1 MVELKTE
8 NAENVGKENV
18 DPSEEEEVMEVDES
32 VEVKVFTVEILRV
45 IKDLQLQHGLR
56 HGDYQRYRGYCSRRV
71 KRLRKTLNLPQGDRR
86 HYKKRDVTVANLE
99 KANSDDRFLHIPLM
113 LAERA
118 WSYAM
123 QLRQESNTELRKR
136 FHLIQKLR
144 KACGYALQL
153 QALCASNCCDAR
165 TKLEAE
171 AYSAWMH
178 GSLHFELSLWKS
190 AAENLKK
197 AQVIYENLAQAMP
210 EEEQPVYRAKVEE
223 LKPSLRYCAYNV
235 GENASVNDLLEMRTG
250 QAAGLLGNLS
260 NLVAQTK
267 AESMDAFQQTE
278 WRGRSVTVRPEKVRL
293 FLLSI
298 QELDKSIEKA
308 KDVPAKIELLET
320 VLIDCKDSI
329 AAIKDEIKQD
339 PKLRASATEGTTGL
353 IGIQYLLAYMSYTRL
368 KLTLERNL
376 FLVAQAKQTLD
387 DPNVTGKSSAPA
399 PATTAVGKKSKPQD
413 LSRLYEIILQNVTEM
428 QQLAGMESDAG
439 YQAEMETLSLS
450 FRAFRCYYIAL
461 TLVAMKRWREAVAMY
476 ERSRKYAADAIAAKA
491 SCPDFNLQPELQQ
504 LVATIEGCKFSAHA
518 YSVLEDDGTEDS
530 VLYGKSLKTSKPLYE
545 RLSHYKE
552 DATLNSRNPNVFKLV
567 PEMEPIPAKP
577 LFFDLALNFVEFPSL
592 DDKIDQKAAGGKA
605 GTGAGMTGFVKG
617 LFSWGGGGGASK

>member
-1 MVELKTE
+1 MVESK
-8 NAENVGKENV
+8 AEKADVGREDADSRK
-18 DPSEEEEVMEVDES
+18 DDMEVDETG
-32 VEVKVFTVEILRV
+32 EAPVKVFTVEILRV
-45 IKDLQLQHGLR
+45 IKDMQLQHGLR

-86 HYKKRDVTVANLE
+86 HYKKRNVSAAHLE
-99 KANSDDRFLHIPLM
+99 KPDSDERFLHIPLM
-113 LAERA
+113 LAERT

-123 QLRQESNTELRKR
+123 QLRQESNTEPRKR
-136 FHLIQKLR
+136 FHLIEKLR
-144 KACGYALQL
+144 KSCSYALQL
-153 QALCASNCCDAR
+153 QDLCTSDRCDAR

-171 AYSAWMH
+171 AYSAWIH
-178 GSLHFELSLWKS
+178 GSLHFELALWKS

-210 EEEQPVYRAKVEE
+210 EEEQTVYRAKVEE

-235 GENASVNDLLEMRTG
+235 GENASVNDLLEMRG
-250 QAAGLLGNLS
+250 QAGLLGDLS
-260 NLVAQTK
+260 HLVAQTK
-267 AESMDAFQQTE
+267 AESMEAFQMTE

-298 QELDKSIEKA
+298 QELSKSIEKA
-308 KDVPAKIELLET
+308 KDFPAKIELLEN
-320 VLIDCKDSI
+320 VLLDCKDAI
-329 AAIKDEIKQD
+329 AAIKEEIKQD
-339 PKLRASATEGTTGL
+339 PKLRQNPAEGGTGAL

-376 FLVAQAKQTLD
+376 LLVGQAKLTLD
-387 DPNVTGKSSAPA
+387 DPNVAEKSQLAA
-399 PATTAVGKKSKPQD
+399 GGGKKTKPQD

-428 QQLAGMESDAG
+428 QQLTGMESDAS
-439 YQAEMETLSLS
+439 YQSEMETISLS
-450 FRAFRCYYIAL
+450 FRAFRCYYIAI

-476 ERSRKYAADAIAAKA
+476 ERSKKYANEAASAKVA
-491 SCPDFNLQPELQQ
+491 SSDFDLRPELKQ

-518 YSVLEDDGTEDS
+518 YSVLEDDNADDT
-530 VLYGKSLKTSKPLYE
+530 VLFGKSQKSSKPLYE

-552 DATLNSRNPNVFKLV
+552 DASLNSRNPNVFKLI

-592 DDKIDQKAAGGKA
+592 EDKIEQKVAGKGA
-605 GTGAGMTGFVKG
+605 TAGMSGFVKG
-617 LFSWGGGGGASK
+617 LFGWGGGAGK

>member
-8 NAENVGKENV
+8 SADVGKENV
-18 DPSEEEEVMEVDES
+18 DPSEEEEVMEVDEN

-153 QALCASNCCDAR
+153 QSLCASNCCDAR

-178 GSLHFELSLWKS
+178 GSLHFELSLWQS

-210 EEEQPVYRAKVEE
+210 EEEQPVYRAKVDE

-235 GENASVNDLLEMRTG
+235 GENASVKDLLEMRTG

-387 DPNVTGKSSAPA
+387 DPNVAGKSTA
-399 PATTAVGKKSKPQD
+399 PATTAAVGKKSKPQD

-428 QQLAGMESDAG
+428 QQLAGMEGDVG

-491 SCPDFNLQPELQQ
+491 ACPDFNLQPELQQ

-605 GTGAGMTGFVKG
+605 GAAAGMTGFVKG

>member
-1 MVELKTE
+1 MVESKSQNSEVAQE
-8 NAENVGKENV
+8 NI
-18 DPSEEEEVMEVDES
+18 DPSEEEMDTDDGADVA
-32 VEVKVFTVEILRV
+32 VKMFTVEILRV

-56 HGDYQRYRGYCSRRV
+56 HGDFQRYRGYCSRRL

-86 HYKKRDVTVANLE
+86 HYKKRDVTLVNLLVVPTSSC
-99 KANSDDRFLHIPLM
+99 KLHIPLM

-136 FHLIQKLR
+136 YHLIQKLR

-153 QALCASNCCDAR
+153 QALCASDHCDAR
-165 TKLEAE
+165 TKLESE

-178 GSLHFELSLWKS
+178 GSLHFELGLWQT

-210 EEEQPVYRAKVEE
+210 EEEQALYRAKVEE

-235 GENASVNDLLEMRTG
+235 GENASVNDLLEMRG
-250 QAAGLLGNLS
+250 QSGLLGSLG

-267 AESMDAFQQTE
+267 AESMDAFQMTE

-293 FLLSI
+293 FLLST
-298 QELDKSIEKA
+298 QELGKSIEKA

-329 AAIKDEIKQD
+329 AAIKEEIKSD
-339 PKLRASATEGTTGL
+339 PKLRPLERSTDGGPGL

-368 KLTLERNL
+368 KLTLDRNL

-387 DPNVTGKSSAPA
+387 DPNIAEKGTSGGLVPG
-399 PATTAVGKKSKPQD
+399 ATAGKKSKPQD

-439 YQAEMETLSLS
+439 YQAEMEALSLS

-476 ERSRKYAADAIAAKA
+476 ERSRKYASDAIGAKA
-491 SCPDFNLQPELQQ
+491 VSSDFDLRPELQQ

-518 YSVLEDDGTEDS
+518 YSVLEDDGSEDS
-530 VLYGKSLKTSKPLYE
+530 VLYGKTLKSSKPLYD

-567 PEMEPIPAKP
+567 PEMEPIAAKP

-592 DDKIDQKAAGGKA
+592 EDKVEQKAAGGK
-605 GTGAGMTGFVKG
+605 GTTAGMSGFVKG
-617 LFSWGGGGGASK
+617 LFGWGGGTGN

>member
-8 NAENVGKENV
+8 NADGGKENV
-18 DPSEEEEVMEVDES
+18 DPTEEEEVMEVDES

-153 QALCASNCCDAR
+153 QSLCASNCCDAR

-387 DPNVTGKSSAPA
+387 DPNVAGKSSAPA
-399 PATTAVGKKSKPQD
+399 TAAVGKKSKPQD

-428 QQLAGMESDAG
+428 QQLTGMESDAG

-491 SCPDFNLQPELQQ
+491 TCADFNLQPELQQ

-605 GTGAGMTGFVKG
+605 GAAAGMTGFVKG

>member
-8 NAENVGKENV
+8 NAEVGKENV
-18 DPSEEEEVMEVDES
+18 DPSEEQEVMEVDES

-153 QALCASNCCDAR
+153 QSLCASNCCDAR

-178 GSLHFELSLWKS
+178 GSLHFELSLWKT

-387 DPNVTGKSSAPA
+387 DPNVAGKSSAPA
-399 PATTAVGKKSKPQD
+399 TTAAGKKSKPQD

-428 QQLAGMESDAG
+428 QQLAGMESDTG

-476 ERSRKYAADAIAAKA
+476 ERSRKYAADAIAAKSA
-491 SCPDFNLQPELQQ
+491 CPDFNLQPELQQ

-605 GTGAGMTGFVKG
+605 GAAAGMTGFVKG

>member
-8 NAENVGKENV
+8 IADVGKENV
-18 DPSEEEEVMEVDES
+18 DPSEEEEVMEVDETS
-32 VEVKVFTVEILRV
+32 AEVKVFTVEILRV

-153 QALCASNCCDAR
+153 QSLCASNCCDAR

-339 PKLRASATEGTTGL
+339 PKLRASATDGTTGL

-387 DPNVTGKSSAPA
+387 DPNVAGKSSAPA
-399 PATTAVGKKSKPQD
+399 TAAVGKKSKPQD

-491 SCPDFNLQPELQQ
+491 SCSDFNLQPELQQ

-605 GTGAGMTGFVKG
+605 GAAAGMTGFVKG

>member
-8 NAENVGKENV
+8 NADVGKENV

-153 QALCASNCCDAR
+153 QSLCASNCCDAR

-178 GSLHFELSLWKS
+178 GSLHFELSLWKT

-339 PKLRASATEGTTGL
+339 PKLRASATDGTTGL

-387 DPNVTGKSSAPA
+387 DPNVAGKATAPA
-399 PATTAVGKKSKPQD
+399 ASAVGKKSKPQD

-428 QQLAGMESDAG
+428 QQLSGMENDAG

-461 TLVAMKRWREAVAMY
+461 TLVAMKRWREAVALY

-491 SCPDFNLQPELQQ
+491 SSSDFNLQPELQQ

-592 DDKIDQKAAGGKA
+592 DDKIDQKAAGGKGGA
-605 GTGAGMTGFVKG
+605 AAGMTGFVKG
-617 LFSWGGGGGASK
+617 LFSWGGGGGGSK

>member
-8 NAENVGKENV
+8 NADGGKENV
-18 DPSEEEEVMEVDES
+18 DPTEEEEVMEVDES

-86 HYKKRDVTVANLE
+86 HYKKRDVTVSNLE

-153 QALCASNCCDAR
+153 QSLCASNCCDAR

-387 DPNVTGKSSAPA
+387 DPNVAGKSSAPA
-399 PATTAVGKKSKPQD
+399 TAAVGKKSKPQD

-491 SCPDFNLQPELQQ
+491 TCADFNLQPELQQ

-605 GTGAGMTGFVKG
+605 GAAAGMTGFVKG

>member
-1 MVELKTE
+1 MVESKPE
-8 NAENVGKENV
+8 KADANKENV
-18 DPSEEEEVMEVDES
+18 DSVQEDMEVEETGD
-32 VEVKVFTVEILRV
+32 VTVKVFTVEILRV
-45 IKDLQLQHGLR
+45 IKDMQLQHGLR

-86 HYKKRDVTVANLE
+86 HYKKRDVTLVNLE
-99 KANSDDRFLHIPLM
+99 RTDSDERFLHIPLM

-136 FHLIQKLR
+136 FHLIEKLR
-144 KACGYALQL
+144 KSCVYALQL
-153 QALCASNCCDAR
+153 QELCGSDRCDAR

-171 AYSAWMH
+171 AYSAWIH
-178 GSLHFELSLWKS
+178 GSLHFELKLWQS

-210 EEEQPVYRAKVEE
+210 EEEQTVYRAKVEE

-235 GENASVNDLLEMRTG
+235 GESSVNDLLEMRG
-250 QAAGLLGNLS
+250 QAGLLGNLS
-260 NLVAQTK
+260 HLVAQTK
-267 AESMDAFQQTE
+267 AESMEAFQMTE

-298 QELDKSIEKA
+298 QELGKSIEKA
-308 KDVPAKIELLET
+308 KDFPAKIELLES
-320 VLIDCKDSI
+320 VLLDCKDAI

-339 PKLRASATEGTTGL
+339 PKLRQSSTEAGSGGL

-368 KLTLERNL
+368 KLTLDRNL
-376 FLVAQAKQTLD
+376 LLVAQAKLTLD
-387 DPNVTGKSSAPA
+387 DPN
-399 PATTAVGKKSKPQD
+399 TAAKTQQAGKKTKPQD

-428 QQLAGMESDAG
+428 QQLSGMETDGS
-439 YQAEMETLSLS
+439 YQAEMESLALS
-450 FRAFRCYYIAL
+450 FRAFRCYYIAI

-476 ERSRKYAADAIAAKA
+476 ERSKKYATEAVAAKTP
-491 SCPDFNLQPELQQ
+491 CTDFDVRDELKQ
-504 LVATIEGCKFSAHA
+504 LIATIEGCKFSAHA
-518 YSVLEDDGTEDS
+518 YSVLEDDNADDT
-530 VLYGKSLKTSKPLYE
+530 VLFGKSQKSSKPLYE

-552 DATLNSRNPNVFKLV
+552 DASLNSRNPNVFKLV

-592 DDKIDQKAAGGKA
+592 EDNIEQKTAGK
-605 GTGAGMTGFVKG
+605 GTTAGMSGFVKG
-617 LFSWGGGGGASK
+617 LFGWGGGAGK

>member
-8 NAENVGKENV
+8 NADVGKENV

-153 QALCASNCCDAR
+153 QSLCASNCCDAR

-178 GSLHFELSLWKS
+178 GSLHFELSLWKT

-339 PKLRASATEGTTGL
+339 PKLRASATDGTTGL

-387 DPNVTGKSSAPA
+387 DPNVAGKATAPA
-399 PATTAVGKKSKPQD
+399 ASAVGKKSKPQD

-428 QQLAGMESDAG
+428 QQLSGMENDAG

-461 TLVAMKRWREAVAMY
+461 TLVAMKRWREAVALY

-491 SCPDFNLQPELQQ
+491 ASSDFNLQPELQQ

-592 DDKIDQKAAGGKA
+592 DDKIDQKAAGGKGGA
-605 GTGAGMTGFVKG
+605 GAGMTGFVKG
-617 LFSWGGGGGASK
+617 LFSWGGGGGGSK